1 MMSVWADP
9 VGLPIGEAGAV
20 VTVGTFDGVH
30 RGHHDVLT
38 RLAALAAATGR
49 PSVVVTFEPHPLEV
63 IRPSA
68 APPLLTLHNEK
79 LEMFALCGVSYVAVL
94 PFTPTLASYE
104 AEQFVDAVLIER
116 FRVAELLVGHDHGF
130 GRGRLGDISVLKALG
145 ASNGFGVTVL
155 PPVHAA
161 DGQAISST
169 AIRSAIQR
177 GDLSAAAAGLGR
189 PYSLAGTVVRGDQ
202 RGRLIGYP
210 TLNLQSP
217 PSRKLLPPDGV
228 YAVMVQTPQGSFG
241 GMLNL
246 GPRPTFG
253 DASRRIET
261 HVFDA
266 SHDWYGAPVRIDL
279 IARIR
284 ETKPFSG
291 IDTLREQLALDERSA
306 RGTLK
311 GLATA
316 TTAVPLS

>member
-145 ASNGFGVTVL
+145 ASNGSVSRCCHQCTPPTVRPSRRPRSDPRSSEGICQLRPPDSADRIVLPAPSFGVTN
-155 PPVHAA
+155 A
-161 DGQAISST
+161 
-169 AIRSAIQR
+169 
-177 GDLSAAAAGLGR
+177 GD
-189 PYSLAGTVVRGDQ
+189 
-202 RGRLIGYP
+202 
-210 TLNLQSP
+210 
-217 PSRKLLPPDGV
+217 
-228 YAVMVQTPQGSFG
+228 
-241 GMLNL
+241 
-246 GPRPTFG
+246 
-253 DASRRIET
+253 
-261 HVFDA
+261 
-266 SHDWYGAPVRIDL
+266 
-279 IARIR
+279 
-284 ETKPFSG
+284 
-291 IDTLREQLALDERSA
+291 
-306 RGTLK
+306 
-311 GLATA
+311 
-316 TTAVPLS
+316 